1 MLRHLKTYLY
11 YSHDRAE
18 KAERRKDGG
27 FTMSG
32 QSEAGRRFFTTSE
45 VARYCA
51 VTNDGVLKW
60 IKSGKLRAFSTPGGH
75 YRVSS
80 EDFREFLQKYDI
92 PIDEAFFTGVSKARS
107 VLVVDDEADIRE
119 IVRRVLKELE
129 PNLRI
134 EEASDGYEAGI
145 KIGVMQPD
153 LVIMDVMMPRVDGL
167 SLCRSIR
174 ENPETRAIKVLA
186 ITAFPEHDS
195 IRKMYDAGADLCLM
209 KPIQFEHFRLEVLR
223 LLNEA
228 SRGQVASA

>member
-1 MLRHLKTYLY
+1 MT
-11 YSHDRAE
+11 
-18 KAERRKDGG
+18 
-27 FTMSG
+27 G

-92 PIDEAFFTGVSKARS
+92 PIDEGFFSGASKSRS

-145 KIGVMQPD
+145 KIGAMQPD
-153 LVIMDVMMPRVDGL
+153 LVIMDIMMPRVDGL

-174 ENPETRAIKVLA
+174 ENPDTRSIKVLA

-228 SRGQVASA
+228 SRGQAASA